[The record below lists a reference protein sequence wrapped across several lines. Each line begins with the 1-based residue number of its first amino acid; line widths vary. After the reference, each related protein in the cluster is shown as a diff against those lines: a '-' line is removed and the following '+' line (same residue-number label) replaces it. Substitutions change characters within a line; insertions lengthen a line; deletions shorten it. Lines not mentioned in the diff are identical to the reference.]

1 MGLRFLVLDKKKKYT
16 SVIGDILDITG
27 HGLLVALNEEKA
39 KELIKTVPVD
49 ILLLDYED
57 MPFWLSI
64 LEEGYYVFPIF
75 FLERYEDGERL
86 ISAGFTEL
94 NFVVLPF
101 NPIDLLSNALTLS
114 KGLTQASSPQ
124 ELGFTNMLLHVLRRN
139 LSARVSVNKDDTQC
153 MVYVKKG
160 VLEGL
165 SCPTE
170 SLKDILNKRDVSIQ
184 LLPHEEERMLVTF
197 RNVKEL
203 LLELMEGVEEKV
215 EPEKLPI
222 SFEEKAVLEDF
233 VSLADGVFW
242 MSSPA
247 KEDILQINTILRVY
261 KKEDITVP
269 ILINAGSSTDLGDV
283 VSKIEKLIGGV
294 EHLKGVVVFGTK
306 LDDYTNAYNLL
317 RSNPRLSVITTI
329 PIAEELFRLGV
340 PMSRMRLI
348 ESFPQFRLRLSTGDV
363 LRFIPIP
370 FCPEKGSFMMHEEGT
385 GILYTGDVLSS
396 YGNPEVY
403 SPLNPPNLEDLLL
416 YQAMNIP
423 DGERMKSVIQK
434 LSELEVKTVIPKY
447 GNVIWNV
454 EEVKSALMG
463 VEVGFDLIKKNRE
476 LSLEDVKELVSKC
489 REWLSEEEFFSFVQ
503 AMSTYAYID
512 DELREVYIELESL
525 PSVMLSTFMVL
536 GMRPTA
542 KLNLL
547 RFMHRKGLIS
557 FPV

>member
-139 LSARVSVNKDDTQC
+139 LSARASVNKDDTQC

-536 GMRPTA
+536 GIRPTA